1 MSKNPKERIKELRT
15 LLHHYNVEY
24 YVHSR
29 SLISDFEFDHLMKE
43 LEELEEK
50 YPVFYDENSPSKRVG
65 GEVTKSFQSH
75 AHEYPMLSLSNSY
88 SKQDVIAVSYT
99 HLTLPT
105 TD

>member
-43 LEELEEK
+43 LEELE
-50 YPVFYDENSPSKRVG
+50 
-65 GEVTKSFQSH
+65 
-75 AHEYPMLSLSNSY
+75 
-88 SKQDVIAVSYT
+88 AVSYT

-105 TD
+105 KA

>member
-50 YPVFYDENSPSKRVG
+50 L
-65 GEVTKSFQSH
+65 KSI
-75 AHEYPMLSLSNSY
+75 ETGVYCYNV
-88 SKQDVIAVSYT
+88 D
-99 HLTLPT
+99 
-105 TD
+105 

>member
-29 SLISDFEFDHLMKE
+29 SLVSDFEFDHLMKE

-50 YPVFYDENSPSKRVG
+50 YPRKWW
-65 GEVTKSFQSH
+65 
-75 AHEYPMLSLSNSY
+75 
-88 SKQDVIAVSYT
+88 
-99 HLTLPT
+99 
-105 TD
+105 

>member
-65 GEVTKSFQSH
+65 EKLQIFSKSCSRI
-75 AHEYPMLSLSNSY
+75 SY
-88 SKQDVIAVSYT
+88 AIFIK
-99 HLTLPT
+99 
-105 TD
+105 

>member
-65 GEVTKSFQSH
+65 GEVTKSFKV
-75 AHEYPMLSLSNSY
+75 MLTNILCYLYQIAILS
-88 SKQDVIAVSYT
+88 KM
-99 HLTLPT
+99 
-105 TD
+105 